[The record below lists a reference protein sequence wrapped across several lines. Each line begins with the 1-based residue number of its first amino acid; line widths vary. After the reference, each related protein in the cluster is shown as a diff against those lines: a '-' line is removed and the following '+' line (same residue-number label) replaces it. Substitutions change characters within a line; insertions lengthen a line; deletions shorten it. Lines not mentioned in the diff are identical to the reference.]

1 MEVFMR
7 DHKTANLVSEGGID
21 CTTSG
26 QQSSLGGDLDG
37 AAILD
42 LSECRV
48 SWEFSFVFFCV

>member
-1 MEVFMR
+1 MR